1 MAMEQL
7 IERMKAHGFREE
19 GDLIR
24 HDGPLVPDYP
34 SWTAAILG
42 CIDVAAED
50 ILPLEE
56 EN

>member
-19 GDLIR
+19 GNVIV
-24 HDGPLVPDYP
+24 HDGELVSVYATWVD
-34 SWTAAILG
+34 AILG

-50 ILPLEE
+50 ILLPEE